1 MVSIYKHCQNCQK
14 MLPTDS
20 TWRRKFCSDL
30 CRVQFHRK
38 PKPQD
43 LYNEAMGIV
52 SQFSKTSKKDRIQA
66 IDSLKALRIQID
78 SALLQ
83 LGEQNQIARNEML
96 NAYGAKRTAIAAAS
110 NPSHEERI
118 AAIYDVDPTKYD

>member
-14 MLPTDS
+14 MLPADS
-20 TWRRKFCSDL
+20 TWRRKFCGDL

-38 PKPQD
+38 PKPKD
-43 LYNEAMGIV
+43 LYFDAMNVI
-52 SQFSKTSKKDRIQA
+52 SQYAKTSKKDRIDA
-66 IDSLKALRIQID
+66 IDNLKALKVQID
-78 SALLQ
+78 SVLLQ
-83 LGEQNQIARNEML
+83 LGEQNQVARRDML
-96 NAYGAKRTAIAAAS
+96 NDYGAKREAIKAAS